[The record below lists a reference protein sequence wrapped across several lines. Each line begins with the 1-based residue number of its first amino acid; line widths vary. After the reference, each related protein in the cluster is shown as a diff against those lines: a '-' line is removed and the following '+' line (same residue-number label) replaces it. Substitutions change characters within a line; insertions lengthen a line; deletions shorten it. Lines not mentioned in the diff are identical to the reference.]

1 MVRQPFQNHGT
12 MGDLPPSR
20 FLKHTARH
28 CHCPVPSTPIDCNPQ
43 TTMSGIAAGRLREER
58 KAWRKDH
65 PHGFFARASRN
76 TDGSTNMMIWTCG
89 IPGKSGTPWEGGLY
103 KIEMVFTEDYPSK
116 PPQCKFKPV
125 IFHPNVYPSGRICLS
140 ILE

>member
-1 MVRQPFQNHGT
+1 MMV
-12 MGDLPPSR
+12 
-20 FLKHTARH
+20 
-28 CHCPVPSTPIDCNPQ
+28 
-43 TTMSGIAAGRLREER
+43 
-58 KAWRKDH
+58 
-65 PHGFFARASRN
+65 
-76 TDGSTNMMIWTCG
+76 WTCG

-103 KIEMVFTEDYPSK
+103 KIEMNFTEDYPSK